1 MVHSAANLRR
11 PRWALSQRSV
21 DTSSEAHTAAAGSSP
36 DAQSGLVSDGSTRGR
51 APQTACARKAPT
63 PRLST
68 SDGDSFWTASQV
80 INRTAASLLSTTL
93 GHCGARATYQPT
105 NTLSGFTLCF
115 TAHRHKALL
124 IESRVSCCGP
134 LLGPRIPW
142 ARGLQYCKSVIHN
155 NRNMNRK

>member
-1 MVHSAANLRR
+1 MVHSAASPRR

-21 DTSSEAHTAAAGSSP
+21 DTSSEAHIAAAGSRP

-80 INRTAASLLSTTL
+80 INRNRTAASLLIKHNPGSLWRARYLPTDQYSQRLHTVLHSTQ
-93 GHCGARATYQPT
+93 AQ
-105 NTLSGFTLCF
+105 SFVD
-115 TAHRHKALL
+115 
-124 IESRVSCCGP
+124 RVTSVVLWSP
-134 LLGPRIPW
+134 PRTSHPLGPRVTV
-142 ARGLQYCKSVIHN
+142 L
-155 NRNMNRK
+155 